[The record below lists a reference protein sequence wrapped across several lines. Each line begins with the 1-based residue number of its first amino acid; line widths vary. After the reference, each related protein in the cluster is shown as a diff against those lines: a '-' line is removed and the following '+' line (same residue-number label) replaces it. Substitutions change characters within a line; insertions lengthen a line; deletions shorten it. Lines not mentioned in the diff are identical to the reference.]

1 MAVSSYRYQRRRPD
15 EPLRTRLV
23 ELAREKPCFGYRRLC
38 CWAARGSMLT
48 TSECIG
54 VSGRID
60 DPEEE
65 GETLRPRVGQPLR
78 VWAAAN
84 HK

>member
-1 MAVSSYRYQRRRPD
+1 MNRCERGWWSWRGRSRASDIGGCV
-15 EPLRTRLV
+15 
-23 ELAREKPCFGYRRLC
+23 